1 MYNVYNGN
9 IPPNLRH
16 LFTIGTTA
24 PYVTRQKDKFRICF
38 RKTNIKA
45 FCVSTLGCKLWNSL
59 PAKLTKSKSVQ
70 MFKSKYKLFLLHNY

>member
-24 PYVTRQKDKFRICF
+24 PYVTRQKDKFKICLG
-38 RKTNIKA
+38 KTNIQA
-45 FCVSTLGCKLWNSL
+45 F
-59 PAKLTKSKSVQ
+59 
-70 MFKSKYKLFLLHNY
+70 